1 MTPKSK
7 SILGHVQSCL
17 LKSNRLCLF
26 LSFIYICI
34 QKIKVRRESI
44 RSRDIDDYRIVLCS
58 WNYPQFQLRLRLL
71 FDFSKKKI
79 NSQKLIWSF
88 LIFEEYTPKCT
99 ENTPKYPIRG
109 FLLSGYRLLPK
120 VLCKYISSENIEFL
134 NRYRNIQSKHRS
146 KKTWKWFLAE
156 GEGVGDD

>member
-1 MTPKSK
+1 MQRYWRLKNTWILLVV
-7 SILGHVQSCL
+7 SITLHAEACLFTDNKFGLFFSLMRIYIQKIKVKYQYFQEILTNKFWHPNPRAFWGHVQSCL

-99 ENTPKYPIRG
+99 
-109 FLLSGYRLLPK
+109 
-120 VLCKYISSENIEFL
+120 
-134 NRYRNIQSKHRS
+134 
-146 KKTWKWFLAE
+146 
-156 GEGVGDD
+156 